1 VDPLLP
7 TDPRR
12 TGRYELEGRLGVG
25 GMGTVYLGR
34 SPGGRLAAVKVLDP
48 LLLTHAE
55 TLARFRRE
63 VATLR
68 LVRSA
73 YTAALI
79 DAELDEPPYWMAT
92 EFIPGAT
99 LADAVESEGPMTTA
113 ECLRLMASLAEG
125 LSEIH
130 GHGICHRDLKP
141 QNVILSPTGPQLI
154 DFGLARDPADTGLT
168 QSGII
173 VGTPGYI
180 APELLTDDNLT
191 PAADVFALGATVAHA
206 ATGRRPYGAG
216 SAQAICLRLLR
227 EEIDLDGVDGRLA
240 GLIRACV
247 ASDPARRPTPEEIVS
262 RCHYPRPG
270 DSDPRGAAFTPS
282 VSWSGSPATIDR
294 SGLSGPIAPIDTPP
308 PLPATPER
316 SRRRLPLVLAAVGA
330 ATILFAGGAAAAIQ
344 FIPTAADQP
353 ASPATPVAQASPSP
367 SLSVSPAPKKS
378 PSKRPSR
385 KPASPKP
392 TSKKPSPSPSKSAT
406 PPVTTVTSADGRCIE
421 MPAADENGAKLQAA
435 TCDGSAG
442 QRWTFTREG
451 VLMPASRSRCLDIGG
466 NAGADIDY
474 RIQLWDCNFGIAQLW
489 VPQTDGALFNARSGR
504 CLSILPKGD
513 GGPALAILPCT
524 GKASQRWRLP
534 AG

>member
-1 VDPLLP
+1 MDPLLP

-12 TGRYELEGRLGVG
+12 AGRYELEGRLGAG

-48 LLLTHAE
+48 LLLTHPE

-63 VATLR
+63 VEILR
-68 LVRSA
+68 TVRSA

-79 DAELDEPPYWMAT
+79 DAELDEAPHWMAT
-92 EFIPGAT
+92 EFIPGPT
-99 LADAVESEGPMTTA
+99 LSDAVESEGPMATG

-141 QNVILSPTGPQLI
+141 QNVILSTTGPQLI
-154 DFGLARDPADTGLT
+154 DFGLARNPTDTGLT

-180 APELLTDDNLT
+180 APELLTDDLLS

-206 ATGRRPYGAG
+206 ATGRRPFGTG

-227 EEIDLDGVDGRLA
+227 EEIDLAGVDGRLA

-247 ASDPARRPTPEEIVS
+247 ASDPARRPTPDEIVA
-262 RCHYPRPG
+262 RCHNPRPG
-270 DSDPRGAAFTPS
+270 DSDPRGAAFVPA
-282 VSWSGSPATIDR
+282 VSWSGSSATVER
-294 SGLSGPIAPIDTPP
+294 SAFSGPVAPVDTPP
-308 PLPATPER
+308 PVSAATER
-316 SRRRLPLVLAAVGA
+316 SRKRLPLVLAAVAA
-330 ATILFAGGAAAAIQ
+330 ATLLFAGGAAAAIQ
-344 FIPTAADQP
+344 FIPAAEEQP
-353 ASPATPVAQASPSP
+353 AAPPAPVAQASPSP
-367 SLSVSPAPKKS
+367 TASVRPTPSRT

-385 KPASPKP
+385 KPSPSKTAPKKPSASPK
-392 TSKKPSPSPSKSAT
+392 KST
-406 PPVTTVTSADGRCIE
+406 PPPVTTVTSADGRCIQ
-421 MPAADENGAKLQAA
+421 MPAADENGAKLSAA
-435 TCDGSAG
+435 KCTGSAA

-466 NAGADIDY
+466 NAGADIEY
-474 RIQLWDCNFGIAQLW
+474 RVQLWDCNFGIAQLW

-513 GGPALAILPCT
+513 GGPALAILPCM